1 MKYFWGFLIF
11 VWWVICLAVAAV
23 LAVPVI
29 YQVQHADRIY
39 DGVRVA
45 DIALDGLTLDAAT
58 QAIHDR
64 FTPYPGTPVTIRHEA
79 RTWTLSP
86 AELGVSVDARAT
98 AAEAFA
104 VGRRGSTSGDL
115 LAGLLADLDEQWQ
128 ARSLGHA
135 IAPVLKLD
143 ENRLAIVMKQ
153 IARELD
159 QPPREG
165 SLEFLGS
172 GRDRHTG
179 RDGPRR

>member
-1 MKYFWGFLIF
+1 MTRLVNASTVWYNHRTELKRERIEKRAGEGRLKYFWGFLIF
-11 VWWVICLAVAAV
+11 VWWMICLAVAAV

-39 DGVRVA
+39 DGVQVA
-45 DIALDGLTLDAAT
+45 DIALDGLTLDEAT

-86 AELGVSVDARAT
+86 AELGVSVDGRAT

-115 LAGLLADLDEQWQ
+115 LAGLLGDLDEQWQ
-128 ARSLGHA
+128 AR
-135 IAPVLKLD
+135 
-143 ENRLAIVMKQ
+143 N
-153 IARELD
+153 
-159 QPPREG
+159 PRT
-165 SLEFLGS
+165 LN
-172 GRDRHTG
+172 H
-179 RDGPRR
+179 PHPQA

>member
-1 MKYFWGFLIF
+1 M
-11 VWWVICLAVAAV
+11 
-23 LAVPVI
+23 
-29 YQVQHADRIY
+29 
-39 DGVRVA
+39 
-45 DIALDGLTLDAAT
+45 
-58 QAIHDR
+58 
-64 FTPYPGTPVTIRHEA
+64 TIRHEA

-115 LAGLLADLDEQWQ
+115 LAGLLGDLDEQWQ

-153 IARELD
+153 IAASWIN
-159 QPPREG
+159 PRVKAR
-165 SLEFLGS
+165 SIS
-172 GRDRHTG
+172 RKR
-179 RDGPRR
+179 P

>member
-1 MKYFWGFLIF
+1 MRYFWGFLIF

-29 YQVQHADRIY
+29 YQIQHADRIY

-64 FTPYPGTPVTIRHEA
+64 FTPYPGAPVTIRHEA

-115 LAGLLADLDEQWQ
+115 LAGLLGDLDEQWRT
-128 ARSLGHA
+128 RSFGHA

-143 ENRLAIVMKQ
+143 ENRLAIVLKQ
-153 IARELD
+153 IAR
-159 QPPREG
+159 RIG
-165 SLEFLGS
+165 S
-172 GRDRHTG
+172 T
-179 RDGPRR
+179 PA